1 VDGSA
6 CFAANP
12 MNIPLLALNTWLA
25 FLNEVFQEDLTMYA
39 PDYPLI
45 NLVYWDSMA
54 RLAIFA
60 RLSEIK
66 ADISAAEFKKISTI
80 DELIRLGDLKENI

>member
-1 VDGSA
+1 
-6 CFAANP
+6 
-12 MNIPLLALNTWLA
+12 
-25 FLNEVFQEDLTMYA
+25 
-39 PDYPLI
+39 
-45 NLVYWDSMA
+45 MA